1 MKNRV
6 AFVAALLLGILAI
19 LAIRSYVKRVEAEA
33 SAKLQ
38 GEPVVAAMSDLA
50 AGAEITMEA
59 VTPREV
65 PPQFIPPQAI
75 QGSSELQQIIGRTVR
90 FPVKAGQIILWS
102 DLAAER
108 RGGLSTLIPEKE
120 GAFSL
125 NISRG
130 IQTSLIQPN
139 DHIDILASF
148 AAPGRREA
156 SAPVSTWREASD
168 MVTVVLLQNVTVLA
182 VGQQYGGQ
190 VQNEASGGGSLT
202 LSVTLPEAQ
211 LLMFAAQHGELGALL
226 RREGEGAVMSRADLP
241 RVTFEAIETIIGDL
255 DQRRDQRISE

>member
-1 MKNRV
+1 MKNRI

-19 LAIRSYVKRVEAEA
+19 LAIRSYVKRVELEA
-33 SAKLQ
+33 SAKLK
-38 GEPVVAAMSDLA
+38 GTPVVIARTELA
-50 AGAEITMEA
+50 PGAEIAEEMLGL
-59 VTPREV
+59 REV
-65 PPQFIPPQAI
+65 PAQFIPPQAVR
-75 QGSSELQQIIGRTVR
+75 QGDRPQIIGRSVR
-90 FPVKAGQIILWS
+90 VPINAGQIVLWS
-102 DLAAER
+102 DLATER

-125 NISRG
+125 SISRG
-130 IQTSLIQPN
+130 IQPSLIQPN

-148 AAPGRREA
+148 AAPAQRDA
-156 SAPVSTWREASD
+156 AAPVATWREVSD

-190 VQNEASGGGSLT
+190 FQNEASGGGSLT

-211 LLMFAAQHGELGALL
+211 LLMFATQHGELGAVL
-226 RREGEGAVMSRADLP
+226 RREGDGTVMPRADLP

-255 DQRRDQRISE
+255 DQRRDQRTSE